1 MYNEG
6 VRRHGGESI
15 SPCCGVNMYKCWS
28 YDQLGAS
35 MRPCKK
41 ASWDR
46 SSMLDWRKGDKL
58 VRAEWSGG
66 ATGRYHH
73 CVAWRLEGA
82 GGESRLVT
90 S

>member
-1 MYNEG
+1 
-6 VRRHGGESI
+6 
-15 SPCCGVNMYKCWS
+15 MYKCWS

-58 VRAEWSGG
+58 IRAELSG
-66 ATGRYHH
+66 
-73 CVAWRLEGA
+73 LP
-82 GGESRLVT
+82 GGTITVLLGGWKELKEEARVL
-90 S
+90 